1 MVEKIQIEDIEIT
14 FALRGISPVS
24 RNSLIRLPNN
34 LFWTTK
40 LYSLSDDLTKKLAAR
55 ISQIVPGSPG
65 TKYPIMPNVRNI
77 RPNEI
82 KMNFFSLASSLMPPV
97 VRFYSTNQIYGPHS
111 IKFKSK
117 DRGSTYLA
125 GLQFWSPRGGVSVCW
140 CSQVH

>member
-40 LYSLSDDLTKKLAAR
+40 LYNLSDDLTKKLAAR

-65 TKYPIMPNVRNI
+65 TKYPIIPNVRNI

-82 KMNFFSLASSLMPPV
+82 RMNFFSLASSLIPPV
-97 VRFYSTNQIYGPHS
+97 VRFYSASQIYGP
-111 IKFKSK
+111 
-117 DRGSTYLA
+117 YLKI
-125 GLQFWSPRGGVSVCW
+125 
-140 CSQVH
+140 QV